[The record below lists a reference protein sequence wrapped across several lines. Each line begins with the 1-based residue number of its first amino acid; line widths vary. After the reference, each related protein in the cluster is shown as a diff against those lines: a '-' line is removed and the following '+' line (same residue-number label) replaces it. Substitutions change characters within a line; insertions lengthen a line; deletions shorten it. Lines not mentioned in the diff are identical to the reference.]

1 MNARDKNNNNDNK
14 KSNEIAIRIKCTCS
28 DWQLTFC
35 RCVSVFR
42 SYERFSF
49 RLNFDLSAAR
59 CS

>member
-1 MNARDKNNNNDNK
+1 MPEIKIITMIIKNQMK
-14 KSNEIAIRIKCTCS
+14 LSAIRIKCTCS
-28 DWQLTFC
+28 DWQHTFC